1 MELALLELLNDV
13 KDEASFKMADT
24 YFEAATTLRPKILNQ
39 LLSACKKVYINR
51 LFLWFAK
58 RHDLQCIDSLN
69 ISDINL
75 GKGKRMIIRG
85 GSLDKEFQI
94 TVPKEMANDVR
105 PDFF

>member
-1 MELALLELLNDV
+1 MSYKVKQFPIFHRYLASILLRV
-13 KDEASFKMADT
+13 KLAEGS
-24 YFEAATTLRPKILNQ
+24 LSQ
-39 LLSACKKVYINR
+39 LLTACKKLYINR

-75 GKGKRMIIRG
+75 GKGKRMIVRG